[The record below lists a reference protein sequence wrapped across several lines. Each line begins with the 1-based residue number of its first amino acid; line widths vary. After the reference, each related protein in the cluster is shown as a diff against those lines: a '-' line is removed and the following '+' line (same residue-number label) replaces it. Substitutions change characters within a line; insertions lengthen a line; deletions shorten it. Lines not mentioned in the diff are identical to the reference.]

1 MKSPGTTRPLVEDV
15 QHDMVLVLAKVTRK
29 SITETRPAK
38 HRHRDAASTTT
49 PSKRSNLLA
58 LLGLGSSL
66 VLGALLADT
75 NELGVGASL
84 AESAESTALDVGG
97 ELGLVD
103 LLEAGDDGGL
113 DAESRGDALDG
124 LAGLL
129 VLGGIGLLG
138 LVGLAGED
146 DEAGLVGLQA
156 LDIGGKGLLGEV
168 GAAGVN
174 RDTDGGSKELGDT
187 SSL

>member
-1 MKSPGTTRPLVEDV
+1 MSNIV
-15 QHDMVLVLAKVTRK
+15 VLVQVTRK

-38 HRHRDAASTTT
+38 HRHRDAASTT

-84 AESAESTALDVGG
+84 AESAESTTLDVGG

-113 DAESRGDALDG
+113 DAESGGDALDG

-168 GAAGVN
+168 GAAGVDG
-174 RDTDGGSKELGDT
+174 DTDGGSKELGDT